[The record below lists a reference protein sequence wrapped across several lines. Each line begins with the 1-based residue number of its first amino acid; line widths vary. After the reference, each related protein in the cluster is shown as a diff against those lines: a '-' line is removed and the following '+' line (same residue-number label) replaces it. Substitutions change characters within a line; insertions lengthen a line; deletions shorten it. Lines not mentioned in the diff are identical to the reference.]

1 MEFIEHCIKHWR
13 AGLEILILWIGLY
26 QLYRAVRA
34 TRGAL
39 VFIGVMIIL
48 MVVTI
53 LAYSLDLKVIAWIL
67 LRSAVGVGFA
77 LIIVFHLELRRA
89 FARLGESLFSFS
101 HDQQLEFAEELTE
114 AVMKLSN
121 KRIGAL
127 IAIEREI
134 ELKEYS
140 ENGIRVDAEF
150 SEELMLTLF
159 YPMTALHDG
168 GVILSK
174 NRIASAGCV
183 FPLSKNEMSDRTL
196 GLRHRAS
203 VGLSEESDC
212 VCIVVSE
219 ETGTIS
225 IAMDGKL
232 ERDLKEDSFRQRLE
246 KAIIPEEEATKA
258 TATAREAKEAA
269 KKVAEDKAKQRE
281 LELEFETEKS
291 KKKADKVKKKDKN
304 DEESTGETLDSKD
317 NNSDSSDSDMV
328 SNA

>member
-1 MEFIEHCIKHWR
+1 MEFIVQHWR
-13 AGLEILILWIGLY
+13 AGIEILILWVGLY
-26 QLYRAVRA
+26 QLYRAVRS
-34 TRGAL
+34 THGAL
-39 VFIGVMIIL
+39 VFIGVMMIL
-48 MVVTI
+48 VVVTV
-53 LAYSLDLKVIAWIL
+53 LAYSLNLQVIVWIL
-67 LRSAVGVGFA
+67 LRSTVGVGFA

-134 ELKEYS
+134 DLKEYS

-150 SEELMLTLF
+150 SEELILTLF

-174 NRIASAGCV
+174 SRIASAGCV
-183 FPLSKNEMSDRTL
+183 FPLSKHEMSDRTL

-203 VGLSEESDC
+203 VGLSEQSDC
-212 VCIVVSE
+212 VCIIVSE
-219 ETGTIS
+219 ETGTVS
-225 IAMDGKL
+225 VAMDGKL
-232 ERDLKEDSFRQRLE
+232 ERNLKEDSFRAKLE
-246 KAIIPEEEATKA
+246 KAFIPDEEAKKA
-258 TATAREAKEAA
+258 RAKAKEAKEAA
-269 KKVAEDKAKQRE
+269 KKAAEKQRE

-291 KKKADKVKKKDKN
+291 KKKVDKVKKKEK
-304 DEESTGETLDSKD
+304 KD
-317 NNSDSSDSDMV
+317 QLY
-328 SNA
+328 